1 MLEREIF
8 DLLENVSHAGRKGMF
23 VRTLVDGMHSEF
35 AGPLSMRAIGD
46 FRREGSRYELGY
58 VRGDELWNLL
68 GGGFTFRTLQRRLSD
83 QLWYIQRGLRLK
95 AEGRDEWYDLIL
107 IPIDRE
113 LRHVL
118 GLMASSMAG
127 EEGQQRETTFQV
139 LARLI
144 RLAVD
149 RHQQSQRLQEI
160 LALARDQQVS
170 LLQPELPALPGYE
183 VSRLAV
189 PAQEVG
195 GDYHQLI
202 PLTSHRFAAVVAD
215 AKGKGFEA
223 AVLVTALHAA
233 LRVVNAMPFEV
244 VHKVQLINRAL
255 AEQGDLR
262 NLVSMFYAELDDAGW
277 LIYVN
282 CSHPAAIIVRAD
294 AVEELSAG
302 GIFLGLDPSSEYRT
316 GICELRSGDL
326 LIAYTDGWSEAFN
339 EQGEEFGAERLRE
352 AVQGLH
358 GWPPESVIHAI
369 QEACDAFR
377 GDVPLHDDLSLVV
390 FRKN

>member
-8 DLLENVSHAGRKGMF
+8 DLIENVSHAERKGMF

-35 AGPLSMRAIGD
+35 AGPLSLRAIGD

-58 VRGDELWNLL
+58 ARGDEVWNLL
-68 GGGFTFRTLQRRLSD
+68 EGGFTFRTFQRRLAGE
-83 QLWYIQRGLRLK
+83 LWYIQRGLRPK

-118 GLMASSMAG
+118 GLMVNSMAG
-127 EEGQQRETTFQV
+127 EEGQEREATFHI

-149 RHQQSQRLQEI
+149 RHHQSQRLQEI

-170 LLQPELPALPGYE
+170 LLQPELPELPGYQ

-189 PAQEVG
+189 PALEVG

-223 AVLVTALHAA
+223 AVQVTALHAA
-233 LRVVNAMPFEV
+233 LRVVSAMPFEV
-244 VHKVQLINRAL
+244 VHKVRLMNRAL

-262 NLVSMFYAELDDAGW
+262 NLVSMFYAELDEVGW
-277 LIYVN
+277 LMYVN
-282 CSHPAAIIVRAD
+282 CSHPAAIIVRPNS
-294 AVEELSAG
+294 VEELSAG

-316 GICELRSGDL
+316 GICELGSGDL

-339 EQGEEFGAERLRE
+339 ERSEEFGAERLRE
-352 AVQGLH
+352 VVRGLH
-358 GWPPESVIHAI
+358 GWEPESVIRRI
-369 QEACDAFR
+369 QEACDAFL
-377 GDVPLHDDLSLVV
+377 GDTPLQDDRSLVV
-390 FRKN
+390 FRRN